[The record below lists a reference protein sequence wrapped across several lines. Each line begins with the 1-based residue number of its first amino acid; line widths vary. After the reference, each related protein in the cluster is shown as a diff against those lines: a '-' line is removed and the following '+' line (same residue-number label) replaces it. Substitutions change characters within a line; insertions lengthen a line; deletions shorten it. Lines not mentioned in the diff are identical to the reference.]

1 MREKS
6 IEKVVVIPKLKQRKR
21 VAAYVRVSMDKE
33 TMLHSF
39 TAQASHY
46 KELIS
51 KHKDWEFVD
60 IYADYGIS
68 GTKVNR
74 PEFIRMLDDCR
85 LGKIDMIITKSI
97 SRFARNTAL
106 LLSTIRHLKSL
117 HIDVYFEEQNINSL
131 SGQGELML
139 TLLGGIAEAEA
150 KSMSEN
156 VRWSISKFFK
166 EGKVWGLHD
175 IYGYRAVNS
184 SYEIKENEA
193 EVIRLI
199 FKLYTQDNFGFQK
212 IANILNDQNISSPL
226 GFRWR
231 FSAVRQIINNIT
243 YVGDLMLGKASAPMN
258 QRHGYK
264 TNKGE
269 FPIYHVLESH
279 PAIISMDDFNKAQEI
294 MAKKDNKFVRPK
306 KDTSPFHGLI
316 KCADCGRNYVRKKNA
331 YRTYWVCS
339 SMSNRKATNCNQTL
353 SIREDILIDLT
364 KETLKTTEFNET
376 LLKKNVEKIVI
387 HGDKNVDFEL
397 KNKEIITL
405 PFEFKSRSLSWTPEM
420 KKQASKDSFKRWK
433 K

>member
-1 MREKS
+1 MKEKS
-6 IEKVVVIPKLKQRKR
+6 IEKVAVIPKLKQRKR
-21 VAAYVRVSMDKE
+21 VAAYVRVSTDKE
-33 TMLHSF
+33 SMLHSF

-46 KELIS
+46 KEMIS

-74 PEFIRMLDDCR
+74 PEFNRMMDDCR
-85 LGKIDMIITKSI
+85 NGKIDMIITKSV

-106 LLSTIRHLKSL
+106 LLATIRELKAL

-131 SGQGELML
+131 SEQGELML
-139 TLLGGIAEAEA
+139 TLIGSIAEAEA

-156 VRWSISKFFK
+156 VRWSVTKFFK

-175 IYGYRAVNS
+175 IYGYKAVNNT
-184 SYEIKENEA
+184 YEIKEEEA
-193 EVIRLI
+193 YVIRLI

-212 IANILNDQNISSPL
+212 IANILNDQNIPSPL

-231 FSAVRQIINNIT
+231 FSAVRQVLNNFT
-243 YVGDLMLGKASAPMN
+243 YVGDLMLGKSSAPMN

-269 FPIYHVLESH
+269 FPMYHVLESH
-279 PAIISMDDFNKAQEI
+279 PAIISMDDFNKVQEI
-294 MAKKDNKFVRPK
+294 MAKKDVRFVRPK

-316 KCADCGRNYVRKKNA
+316 KCADCGRNYVRKKNE

-339 SMSNRKATNCNQTL
+339 SMSNRKAANCNQTL
-353 SIREDILIDLT
+353 SIREDILVDLT
-364 KETLKTTEFNET
+364 KEALKITEFNEL
-376 LLKKNVEKIVI
+376 LLKKNIEKIVI
-387 HGDKNVDFEL
+387 HNDKTVDFVF
-397 KNKEIITL
+397 KNKEIISL